1 MRQVGFKAVDLS
13 HWRLPAHFQFPG
25 ACRGWGL
32 VSGKTRGLMFLDFSM
47 GVMSEEVGVASHPV

>member
-1 MRQVGFKAVDLS
+1 MDLS